1 MLMLR
6 REINRVKERKRQM
19 RVMIFIADKVG

>member
-19 RVMIFIADKVG
+19 RVMMFIADKVG